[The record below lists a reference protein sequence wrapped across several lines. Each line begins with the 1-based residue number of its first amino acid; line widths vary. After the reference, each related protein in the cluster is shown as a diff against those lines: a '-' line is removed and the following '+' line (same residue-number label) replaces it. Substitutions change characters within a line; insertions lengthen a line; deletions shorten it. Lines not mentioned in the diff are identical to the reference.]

1 MTKKFR
7 VWSDYHKKFVVQGA
21 EFGLQRLFE
30 DFSVSL
36 MGKWQR
42 NEDYEMPAYI
52 GGYKIQQWT
61 GLTDSQGVEIYE
73 GDIVEYKISGYKYRD
88 LVFYEGCSFKSGP
101 LDKSSSSPLE
111 GISVIGLIVGN
122 IFESPIK

>member
-7 VWSDYHKKFVVQGA
+7 IWNKLAKIFVSNENAAENCNSIFSILPSGEIIENYCGSILKKD
-21 EFGLQRLFE
+21 LSNFE
-30 DFSVSL
+30 
-36 MGKWQR
+36 
-42 NEDYEMPAYI
+42 
-52 GGYKIQQWT
+52 IQQWT

-73 GDIVEYKISGYKYRD
+73 GDIIEYKISGYKYRD

-111 GISVIGLIVGN
+111 GISEIGLIVGN
-122 IFESPIK
+122 VFESPIK

>member
-7 VWSDYHKKFVVQGA
+7 VWDKQDKSFLSKEYLK
-21 EFGLQRLFE
+21 EFKVSISWDGETIHQ
-30 DFSVSL
+30 DFWVGTKTI
-36 MGKWQR
+36 GK
-42 NEDYEMPAYI
+42 DVI
-52 GGYKIQQWT
+52 VQQWT

-111 GISVIGLIVGN
+111 GINVIGLIIGN
-122 IFESPIK
+122 ILEKP